1 MPSINNVT
9 WYSAAQQV
17 VISGTGFGS
26 RAPYNGN
33 SAFIKLVDLTDNKYE
48 EGYINDPFGLSISSW
63 SDNQIVISGWTQ
75 TITFQ
80 VMGTGGAFPSRPQT
94 TWSS

>member
-33 SAFIKLVDLTDNKYE
+33 SAFIKLVDLTDRK
-48 EGYINDPFGLSISSW
+48 DTPMTLS
-63 SDNQIVISGWTQ
+63 D
-75 TITFQ
+75 
-80 VMGTGGAFPSRPQT
+80 
-94 TWSS
+94 